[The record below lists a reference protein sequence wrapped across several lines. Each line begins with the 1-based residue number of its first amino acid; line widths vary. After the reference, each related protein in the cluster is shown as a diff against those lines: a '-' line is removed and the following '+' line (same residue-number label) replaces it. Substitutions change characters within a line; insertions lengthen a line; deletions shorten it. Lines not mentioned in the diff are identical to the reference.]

1 MAAPVGSPAGSN
13 GITHQSHG
21 LERGG
26 DRRRL
31 RWPAAGRASLS
42 RPQRRGVA
50 GLGAHA
56 SLDRQQDPGARV
68 LLHAGH
74 LAASICAPPGTG
86 GMGRHLDGAV
96 VGGIASDPGICSPL
110 PAGASSVLCKRQFL
124 FLAPQAIGA
133 VEKWESWFCISTFPP
148 PKSFPCVWRLFLIS
162 IGFLPRCVGPFGA
175 SRATPPSARESR
187 LMRYFIFSFRFYLSG
202 YANASGGTRSPSRIA
217 KRCKAAFQSC
227 TGIVHFLAI
236 CSSARNSNFSAASAV
251 GNDPLVLITL
261 RSDMFSDSMAFV
273 V

>member
-1 MAAPVGSPAGSN
+1 MRGDDR
-13 GITHQSHG
+13 ITSQRVLRRCFQ
-21 LERGG
+21 LEIL
-26 DRRRL
+26 RRRCST
-31 RWPAAGRASLS
+31 RSSNEKCTGSVIWMGTTRAK
-42 RPQRRGVA
+42 RNHH
-50 GLGAHA
+50 GAHGRPCGR
-56 SLDRQQDPGARV
+56 LAR
-68 LLHAGH
+68 
-74 LAASICAPPGTG
+74 
-86 GMGRHLDGAV
+86 
-96 VGGIASDPGICSPL
+96 
-110 PAGASSVLCKRQFL
+110 GASSVLCKRQFL

-133 VEKWESWFCISTFPP
+133 VEKWESWFWISTFPP
-148 PKSFPCVWRLFLIS
+148 PKSFSCVWRLFLIS

-175 SRATPPSARESR
+175 SRATPPSARAYR

>member
-1 MAAPVGSPAGSN
+1 MNAPE
-13 GITHQSHG
+13 G
-21 LERGG
+21 LEELL
-26 DRRRL
+26 RL
-31 RWPAAGRASLS
+31 WVSTPSLPRHQLVRS
-42 RPQRRGVA
+42 WSS
-50 GLGAHA
+50 H
-56 SLDRQQDPGARV
+56 
-68 LLHAGH
+68 
-74 LAASICAPPGTG
+74 AASE
-86 GMGRHLDGAV
+86 
-96 VGGIASDPGICSPL
+96 
-110 PAGASSVLCKRQFL
+110 GASSVLCKRQFL

-133 VEKWESWFCISTFPP
+133 VEKWESWFWISTFPP
-148 PKSFPCVWRLFLIS
+148 PKSFPCVWRLFLIP